1 MRLCVKLLYI
11 HVEQLRSDFN
21 QSIVMKYPGLN
32 LYLEFHKSVGTLL
45 FSIDYNLPY
54 IKEKYMQTIVYP

>member
-32 LYLEFHKSVGTLL
+32 LYLEFHKSIGTLL
-45 FSIDYNLPY
+45 FSIDYN
-54 IKEKYMQTIVYP
+54 